1 MGEAERVGGI
11 YDRYA
16 RSARRRRAW
25 AADNPGNVAIRG
37 ELLSHILRLA
47 RAQIESSGQIVDLGC
62 GTGWSLRALA
72 DAGVSP
78 ERLTGLDVQPSRV
91 AAARQAV
98 PDARVMVADARRT
111 ALPDGEFS
119 LVLMLTL
126 LSSLGSGGAVRE
138 ALSEARRVLAPGGL
152 LLCYEP
158 RVPNPLNRRTRL
170 IRNGDLAAAGIV
182 PHQDTTLTLVP
193 WLARRLGRRTPERYA
208 RLARLRALRTHRL
221 VAYGEYARADGDE

>member
-1 MGEAERVGGI
+1 VGGI

-16 RSARRRRAW
+16 RSPRRRRAW

-37 ELLSHILRLA
+37 ELLSYILRLA
-47 RAQIESSGQIVDLGC
+47 RAQIESSGPILDLGS
-62 GTGWSLRALA
+62 GTGWLLRALA
-72 DAGVSP
+72 NAGVSAQ
-78 ERLTGLDVQPSRV
+78 RLTGLDVQPSRV

-98 PDARVMVADARRT
+98 PGARVMVADVRRL

-126 LSSLGSGGAVRE
+126 LSSLGSAGAVRQ
-138 ALSEARRVLAPGGL
+138 ALAEARRVLAPGGL

-170 IRNGDLAAAGIV
+170 IGDGDLAAAGIV
-182 PHQDTTLTLVP
+182 PHEDTTLTLVP
-193 WLARRLGRRTPERYA
+193 ALARRLGRRTPERYA

-221 VAYGEYARADGDE
+221 IAYGEYARADDADE